1 MKPAKPASTTMN
13 EQTFVPPTMRAL
25 YCLPNSTRD
34 IAFTKTIFK
43 NIDAS
48 TILAGLLVLDTDF
61 PTPQPSAHQY
71 LLKVQAAT
79 LSQGELQLTKD
90 LNPTKVT
97 PKIPFHCLCGTVIS
111 TPAEDHAQ
119 DNGPR
124 FKIGDVVFG
133 LVDYTRQ
140 GGAADYVLATEDEI
154 ALKPVNISATDAAA
168 LVSPALTSW
177 QALSRYPGL
186 QPTTFEE
193 NQIKRPLRLFVTNV
207 CCEVGQ
213 IVVQLLRAESSSF
226 FSVSP
231 WVCASCTCV
240 EEEFVRHHCDVD
252 ELLVIP
258 QSPAQNEYDI
268 ATMFRDRH
276 WDPVDIVLDCAGG
289 EVFRRAHTPSVVRNG
304 GVAMTCVDAWPEQD
318 PVGTTEQG
326 ALGGENREPQSH
338 FLAVNPDGAALRQIA
353 SLVEGNLVS
362 FKAGTVIDLVN
373 VTNFLRATAASV
385 AKTQGDQIFV
395 VRVN

>member
-34 IAFTKTIFK
+34 IASCISL
-43 NIDAS
+43 AS
-48 TILAGLLVLDTDF
+48 LLVLHTDF
-61 PTPQPSAHQY
+61 PTPQSSAHQY

-79 LSQGELQLTKD
+79 LSQGELHLTKD

-140 GGAADYVLATEDEI
+140 GGAADYVLATGDEI

-177 QALSRYPGL
+177 QALSRYPG
-186 QPTTFEE
+186 F
-193 NQIKRPLRLFVTNV
+193 
-207 CCEVGQ
+207 
-213 IVVQLLRAESSSF
+213 
-226 FSVSP
+226 
-231 WVCASCTCV
+231 
-240 EEEFVRHHCDVD
+240 
-252 ELLVIP
+252 
-258 QSPAQNEYDI
+258 
-268 ATMFRDRH
+268 
-276 WDPVDIVLDCAGG
+276 
-289 EVFRRAHTPSVVRNG
+289 
-304 GVAMTCVDAWPEQD
+304 
-318 PVGTTEQG
+318 
-326 ALGGENREPQSH
+326 
-338 FLAVNPDGAALRQIA
+338 
-353 SLVEGNLVS
+353 
-362 FKAGTVIDLVN
+362 
-373 VTNFLRATAASV
+373 
-385 AKTQGDQIFV
+385 
-395 VRVN
+395 